1 MSRGQLTANDAVLT
15 QTFRFSTIQK
25 MKEFARVLQQ
35 FNTQTLNPAGLH
47 LRHPDKNAWLYL
59 EMEYY

>member
-1 MSRGQLTANDAVLT
+1 
-15 QTFRFSTIQK
+15 